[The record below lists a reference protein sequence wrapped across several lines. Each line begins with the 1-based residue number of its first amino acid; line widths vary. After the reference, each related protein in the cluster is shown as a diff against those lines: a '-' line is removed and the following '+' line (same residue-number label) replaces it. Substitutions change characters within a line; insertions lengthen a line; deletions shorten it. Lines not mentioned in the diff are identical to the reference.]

1 MNALHDAFRR
11 DLDDLLATRAARK
24 AVRARWTVFRE
35 QLHFHH
41 TAEDTAI
48 WPPVRAKLVGDP
60 VGRARWMRLRTST
73 S

>member
-35 QLHFHH
+35 QLCSA
-41 TAEDTAI
+41 TLTVSVQGLI
-48 WPPVRAKLVGDP
+48 GVVG
-60 VGRARWMRLRTST
+60 GE
-73 S
+73 